1 MLLAATALLALL
13 DQIEQ
18 AASAEPPLFQVETL
32 LQAADALTDPT
43 HRRRFLDG
51 ALGAMGGLRHEPSR
65 YTYQAAAAKLMS
77 RDDFEGAA
85 RLCRQI
91 PAAQEAKSRCWK
103 FLIESS
109 HSQEHRH
116 LYEEALQD
124 GAYLLPSIVKFV
136 DTRLMSLLM
145 ASFPRRNP
153 SYEDVQLLQRCAKAV
168 AGWNPALAEEA
179 LALLPEKL
187 PDAPKRTPPK
197 PAPVNDALPIVK
209 PLMDRADDESA
220 TDAERSR
227 LFRRVLDISDDIAN
241 LTERMMHQGAIA
253 AWYASHG
260 EEAVA
265 ARAAA
270 MLHKTFELA
279 CRCEDIQ
286 CDSLPDREDC
296 SDSIDTFAAFL
307 LDNKVDYTSLRIRH
321 PSLAARTL
329 IVKLKEALKK

>member
-32 LQAADALTDPT
+32 LQAADVLDDTT

-51 ALGAMGGLRHEPSR
+51 ALAAMSGLRHEPSR
-65 YTYQAAAAKLMS
+65 YTFQAAAAKLLS
-77 RDDFEGAA
+77 RDDFEEAA

-91 PAAQEAKSRCWK
+91 PVAQRAKSRCWQ
-103 FLIESS
+103 FLIE
-109 HSQEHRH
+109 RRKV
-116 LYEEALQD
+116 YEEALQD
-124 GAYLLPSIVKFV
+124 GAYYLPSIVKVV

-145 ASFPRRNP
+145 TSFPKRDP
-153 SYEDVQLLQRCAKAV
+153 SYDDVQLLRQCAKAV
-168 AGWNPALAEEA
+168 AAFNPALADEA

-187 PDAPKRTPPK
+187 PEAPKRAPPK
-197 PAPVNDALPIVK
+197 PPPVNDALAIAK
-209 PLMDRADDESA
+209 PLMDRADADGT
-220 TDAERSR
+220 TDAEKSL
-227 LFRRVLDISDDIAN
+227 LFRRVIDISDDISD
-241 LTERMMHQGAIA
+241 LTERMMHQGFIA
-253 AWYASHG
+253 AWYAAHG

-270 MLHKTFELA
+270 MSHKTFELA
-279 CRCEDIQ
+279 CKCEDIQ
-286 CDSLPDREDC
+286 CDSLEERADC
-296 SDSIDTFAAFL
+296 SDMIDTFAKHL
-307 LDNKVDYTSLRIRH
+307 HDNQVDYASLRIRH

>member
-32 LQAADALTDPT
+32 LQAADALDDTT

-51 ALGAMGGLRHEPSR
+51 ALAAMSGLRHEPSR
-65 YTYQAAAAKLMS
+65 YTFQAAAAQLMS
-77 RDDFEGAA
+77 RDDFEEAS

-91 PAAQEAKSRCWK
+91 PVAQRAKSRCWL
-103 FLIESS
+103 FLIEQSKGRRS
-109 HSQEHRH
+109 V
-116 LYEEALQD
+116 YEEALQD
-124 GAYLLPSIVKFV
+124 GAFYLPPIVKV
-136 DTRLMSLLM
+136 LDTRLMSLLM
-145 ASFPRRNP
+145 TSFPRRDA
-153 SYEDVQLLQRCAKAV
+153 SYADVQLLQQCAKAV
-168 AGWNPALAEEA
+168 AGFNPALAEEA

-187 PDAPKRTPPK
+187 PEAPKRTPPK
-197 PAPVNDALPIVK
+197 PKPVNDALTIAK
-209 PLMDRADDESA
+209 PLMDRADEDSVTDE
-220 TDAERSR
+220 ERSR
-227 LFRRVLDISDDIAN
+227 LFRRVLDMSDDIAD
-241 LTERMMHQGAIA
+241 LTERMMHQGVIA

-270 MLHKTFELA
+270 MLHKTFEIA

-286 CDSLPDREDC
+286 CDSLEDRVDC
-296 SDSIDTFAAFL
+296 SDSIDTFAEFL
-307 LDNKVDYTSLRIRH
+307 HEQKVDFTSLRIRH